1 MEAHLDQAKHL
12 FFNLVGGDKSGKNTW
27 ADDAGADDASIPDG
41 PPLWQHPTFV
51 DMYGRPFT
59 TSHYASETG
68 SSDPIANQLN
78 SGAALLSSLGL
89 GEAAD
94 GLGQATELA
103 SALGALDSGGTLLEV
118 LRARI
123 QQLAYS

>member
-59 TSHYASETG
+59 TSHYASEAG

-78 SGAALLSSLGL
+78 SGAADLMLEMRNHFAARSRIRTCDPHWHGALLSSV
-89 GEAAD
+89 D
-94 GLGQATELA
+94 VIT
-103 SALGALDSGGTLLEV
+103 T
-118 LRARI
+118 
-123 QQLAYS
+123 